1 MIWFQP
7 SVCQLSALS
16 QILSN
21 PPSNTFSFL
30 IPVSLFVILSSSAPR
45 CSARPSARPSV
56 CLPVRPIPPSPRRLP
71 SSRHSAHFHT
81 TSWPSHYVLMN
92 FSRGHLSG
100 SIIRQHKII
109 YSYWSPLN
117 SLEEKGQSSS
127 SQAPPL
133 SQRFQKTVPLMRE
146 TIGGDPQS
154 DCPAFVA
161 EKTRQIER
169 SWNKYTYMYVPYIY
183 IYIYKIHVSTLVTGE
198 QKQRDERLL
207 HPSYF
212 SKPVSVKHSAHSAT
226 REQGSKLRG
235 TKHDL

>member
-45 CSARPSARPSV
+45 CSARPSV
-56 CLPVRPIPPSPRRLP
+56 CPPVRPIPPSPRRLP

-81 TSWPSHYVLMN
+81 TSWPSYYTLMN

-100 SIIRQHKII
+100 SIIRLHRII
-109 YSYWSPLN
+109 SSYWTPLN

-161 EKTRQIER
+161 ENPRQIER
-169 SWNKYTYMYVPYIY
+169 SWNKYMYMYVPYIY
-183 IYIYKIHVSTLVTGE
+183 IYRIHVSTLVTGE
-198 QKQRDERLL
+198 QKQTMRWTLT
-207 HPSYF
+207 PS
-212 SKPVSVKHSAHSAT
+212 VTSVN
-226 REQGSKLRG
+226 LFP
-235 TKHDL
+235 